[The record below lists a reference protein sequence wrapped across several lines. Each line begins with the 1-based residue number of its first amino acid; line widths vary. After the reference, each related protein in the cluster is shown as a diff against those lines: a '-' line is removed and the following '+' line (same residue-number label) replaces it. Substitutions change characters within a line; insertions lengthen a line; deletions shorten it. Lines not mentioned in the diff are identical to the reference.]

1 MVEAVKP
8 LIQFTDEAKIN
19 HSINLAQQ
27 VIIRNQALKRDH
39 LKLALVGCGA
49 FRHTQLIQPEPIK
62 SRKTAKMHN
71 GGKADEADLDDI
83 RADDLLRK
91 TGCPRALIWMLSQ
104 TVVFGRRSMTAL
116 SPIQPMLRSAP
127 MTALRALKSAV
138 AIKAAFACQ

>member
-1 MVEAVKP
+1 
-8 LIQFTDEAKIN
+8 
-19 HSINLAQQ
+19 
-27 VIIRNQALKRDH
+27 
-39 LKLALVGCGA
+39 
-49 FRHTQLIQPEPIK
+49 
-62 SRKTAKMHN
+62 MHN

-127 MTALRALKSAV
+127 MTALRALKSVV